1 MRNPLWLLPALLLA
15 ACGGTPPPPAPPKPE
30 PTIQPEPSPAPQPY
44 ENEVISVPVSPL
56 QELPAE
62 W

>member
-15 ACGGTPPPPAPPKPE
+15 ACGTTPPPVPKPE
-30 PTIQPEPSPAPQPY
+30 PEVATEQPAEPQPF
-44 ENEVISVPVSPL
+44 ENEVISVPVSPVR
-56 QELPAE
+56 ELPRE

>member
-1 MRNPLWLLPALLLA
+1 MRTPLWLIPSLLLT
-15 ACGGTPPPPAPPKPE
+15 ACGTPPPPPAPE
-30 PTIQPEPSPAPQPY
+30 PRPEVKAEQPAGPQPF

-56 QELPAE
+56 QELPQE